1 MIEIGTRRA
10 PSQPVTGADA
20 ATLCSAASLVW
31 SAPMKPTTQFAAL
44 TLAMLAS
51 VATVQAESVSGAASS
66 AGSSASSAGSASLG
80 SISDSFR
87 GSSDSSTGQTKV
99 ADGHYRV
106 MQVAEVAERPG
117 MLRLTLRAAEGPD
130 AGRGEFTLDLPGP
143 ALAAR
148 PLATGDRVHARQRP
162 YGIEF
167 AHAAD
172 AARAREPFFLV
183 LADPWLREI
192 EARAVKL

>member
-1 MIEIGTRRA
+1 MLARTA
-10 PSQPVTGADA
+10 LPDAMPMKYLALLCAALWATGAH
-20 ATLCSAASLVW
+20 
-31 SAPMKPTTQFAAL
+31 
-44 TLAMLAS
+44 
-51 VATVQAESVSGAASS
+51 AESVSGAASS

-80 SISDSFR
+80 SLSDSLR

-99 ADGHYRV
+99 TDGHYRV
-106 MQVAEVAERPG
+106 IQVAELPERPG

-130 AGRGEFTLDLPGP
+130 AGRGEFTLDLPRQ

-148 PLATGDRVHARQRP
+148 ALAAGDQVHAGQRP

-172 AARAREPFFLV
+172 ATRQREPFFLV
-183 LADPWLREI
+183 LAEPWLREI
-192 EARAVKL
+192 APRAVPL

>member
-1 MIEIGTRRA
+1 MKYLA
-10 PSQPVTGADA
+10 LVCAALSVTG
-20 ATLCSAASLVW
+20 VH
-31 SAPMKPTTQFAAL
+31 
-44 TLAMLAS
+44 
-51 VATVQAESVSGAASS
+51 AESVSGAASS

-80 SISDSFR
+80 SLSDSLR
-87 GSSDSSTGQTKV
+87 GSSDSSTGQNRV

-106 MQVAEVAERPG
+106 IDVAELAERPG

-130 AGRGEFTLDLPGP
+130 GGRGEFTLDLPRQ

-148 PLATGDRVHARQRP
+148 ALAAGDQVHARQRP

-183 LADPWLREI
+183 LAEPWLREI
-192 EARAVKL
+192 APRAVEL

>member
-1 MIEIGTRRA
+1 MKYLSLLA
-10 PSQPVTGADA
+10 AVLLATGAH
-20 ATLCSAASLVW
+20 
-31 SAPMKPTTQFAAL
+31 
-44 TLAMLAS
+44 
-51 VATVQAESVSGAASS
+51 AESVSGAASS

-106 MQVAEVAERPG
+106 IQVAELAERPG

-130 AGRGEFTLDLPGP
+130 AGSGEFTLDLPRQ
-143 ALAAR
+143 ALATRTLTA
-148 PLATGDRVHARQRP
+148 GDQVHARQRP

-183 LADPWLREI
+183 LADAWLREI
-192 EARAVKL
+192 EPRAVKL

>member
-1 MIEIGTRRA
+1 
-10 PSQPVTGADA
+10 
-20 ATLCSAASLVW
+20 
-31 SAPMKPTTQFAAL
+31 MKPTQLAAL
-44 TLAMLAS
+44 ALVMLAAA
-51 VATVQAESVSGAASS
+51 ATVHAESVSGAASS

-99 ADGHYRV
+99 TDGNYRV
-106 MQVAEVAERPG
+106 IQIAELAERPG
-117 MLRLTLRAAEGPD
+117 MLRLTLRATERPD
-130 AGRGEFTLDLPGP
+130 AGSGEFTLDLPRQ

-148 PLATGDRVHARQRP
+148 ALAAGDSIHARQRP

-172 AARAREPFFLV
+172 AMRAREPFFLV

-192 EARAVKL
+192 DPRAVKL

>member
-1 MIEIGTRRA
+1 MLARTALLSR
-10 PSQPVTGADA
+10 S
-20 ATLCSAASLVW
+20 AT
-31 SAPMKPTTQFAAL
+31 PMKYLLVLATALLAAG
-44 TLAMLAS
+44 AH
-51 VATVQAESVSGAASS
+51 AERVSGAASS

-106 MQVAEVAERPG
+106 MQVADVAGRPG
-117 MLRLTLRAAEGPD
+117 MLRLTLRAADGPD
-130 AGRGEFTLDLPGP
+130 AGSGEFTLDLPSQ

-148 PLATGDRVHARQRP
+148 ALAAGDQVHARQRP

-172 AARAREPFFLV
+172 TTRAREPFFLV
-183 LADPWLREI
+183 LADHWLREI
-192 EARAVKL
+192 EPRAVKL